1 MFARLD
7 LMELIDLALDVTQKA
22 GPFGLAVLFI
32 WLLMSGRIV
41 TAREMRREKE
51 VSADEIAR
59 LEKERDLEREEKREW
74 KFMALRG
81 TDMAEFFKERVGAP
95 S

>member
-1 MFARLD
+1 
-7 LMELIDLALDVTQKA
+7 MEFIDLALDVTQKA
-22 GPFGLAVLFI
+22 GPFGLSVLFI
-32 WLLMSGRIV
+32 WLLMTGKIV
-41 TAREMRREKE
+41 TAREMKREKE
-51 VSADEIAR
+51 VAAAEIAR

-74 KFMALRG
+74 KFMAHRG

>member
-1 MFARLD
+1 
-7 LMELIDLALDVTQKA
+7 MELIDLALDVTQRA

-32 WLLMSGRIV
+32 WLLMSGKIV
-41 TAREMRREKE
+41 TAREMKREQE
-51 VSADEIAR
+51 VATNEIKR
-59 LEKERDLEREEKREW
+59 LEKERDLEREEKHEW
-74 KFMALRG
+74 KFMAHRG